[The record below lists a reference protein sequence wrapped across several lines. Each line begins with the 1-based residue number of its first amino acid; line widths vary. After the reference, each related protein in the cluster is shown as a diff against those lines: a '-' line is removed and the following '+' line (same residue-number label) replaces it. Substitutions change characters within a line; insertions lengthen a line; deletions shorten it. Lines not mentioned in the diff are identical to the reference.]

1 MITLVTYPSGWGQP
15 SLSPFCVKAMYL
27 LNKSGLEWEVLETN
41 DPRSFPRGKLPA
53 LKVGKQT
60 IGDSDAIRAYI
71 AEHGADMD
79 AHLTPVERADARA
92 YQRMSEEH
100 LYYQIVRD
108 RWANDNVWPEVLRT
122 YFDSIPAF
130 IRGFVTRKLRRNVVQ
145 GLNFLGHERSTEQE
159 RMMRIEQDLQAI
171 LSRLKGQKF
180 LFGDTPCSSDA
191 SLGPMLAAA
200 KATPVATTLSKR
212 IETDTAIC
220 AYVDRVAAHFSNGA
234 NGAVG

>member
-1 MITLVTYPSGWGQP
+1 MTYPKGWGQP

-27 LNKSGLEWEVLETN
+27 LNASGLEWEALETN

-60 IGDSDAIRAYI
+60 IGDSDAIRVYL
-71 AEHGADMD
+71 AEHGADLD
-79 AHLTPVERADARA
+79 AHLTLVEHADARA
-92 YQRMSEEH
+92 YQRMAEEH
-100 LYYQIVRD
+100 LYYQVVLD
-108 RWANDNVWPEVLRT
+108 RWANDTVWPVVVRT

-145 GLNFLGHERSTEQE
+145 GLSFLGHERSTEQE
-159 RMMRIEQDLQAI
+159 RMARIEQDLQAI
-171 LSRLKGQKF
+171 LSRLKGRQF
-180 LFGDTPCSSDA
+180 LFGDTPCSTDA

-212 IETDTAIC
+212 IETDTEIC
-220 AYVDRVAAHFSNGA
+220 AYIDRVSSYFSNGV
-234 NGAVG
+234 NGADG